1 VSGVG
6 KNGGGSASGR
16 ADADDRAFLEGLL
29 ERALRAG
36 ARQAEVFH
44 KRSRGREL
52 ARDGSL
58 TPGAPRGASVS
69 AFEEEGLALRVKDE
83 AGRYGLAW
91 SSGPLDDPD
100 ALIAAALFAARA
112 AASAADDAAAIA
124 TAPEGPAPDVAAL
137 RLADPEGLALPEA
150 RLHELLG
157 EAEQVVAAEADG
169 AVDLDRLRLGEVLT
183 EVTLLNSEGRAI
195 AWQRTLATLT
205 ITLAPVAEGAR
216 AVIEERVAVRVAD
229 LDARGAVRDAIA
241 RALPQRTPVV
251 QPPDARL
258 PVVLEPRAAA
268 TLMAVLAPLAL
279 HGAFDAAPGLT
290 GPKSALDLADD
301 PTVSGAA
308 GSAPFD
314 GCGAPSRA
322 ILLIEAGRTAAHR
335 AEGAAAD
342 PAGRMVRASYRDRP
356 LPGLRAL
363 HVTPRRRTVEEPERS
378 EPGGSAPDG
387 SEPGGSDRAN
397 AMVLSIAA
405 LDVAPSGRRLT
416 IRRGDFRRGSEVV
429 APADGLIWEGKVETL
444 VRAIGATG
452 NDPDTFHPGLP
463 VTTPSLRLYGLGPWR
478 SENPDTP
485 STSIRL

>member
-1 VSGVG
+1 M
-6 KNGGGSASGR
+6 SA
-16 ADADDRAFLEGLL
+16 DLEGLL
-29 ERALRAG
+29 ERARQAG

-58 TPGAPRGASVS
+58 NPGAPRGASVTV
-69 AFEEEGLALRVKDE
+69 FEEEGLALRVRDE

-100 ALIAAALFAARA
+100 ALVASALFAARA
-112 AASAADDAAAIA
+112 AASTDDAAAIP
-124 TAPEGPAPDVAAL
+124 TAPKGQAPDVAAL

-150 RLHELLG
+150 RLQEFLA
-157 EAEQVVAAEADG
+157 EAEQAVAAGGEG

-183 EVTLLNSEGRAI
+183 EVTLVNSEGAAI
-195 AWQRTLATLT
+195 AYRRTLATLT
-205 ITLAPVAEGAR
+205 IALAPMAEGAR
-216 AVIEERVAVRVAD
+216 AVLEERAAVRVAD

-241 RALPQRTPVV
+241 RALPPRTPAVL
-251 QPPDARL
+251 PPDARL

-268 TLMAVLAPLAL
+268 TLVAVLAPLAL
-279 HGAFDAAPGLT
+279 HGAFDAAPGLA
-290 GPKSALDLADD
+290 GSKSALDLADD
-301 PTVSGAA
+301 PTVPGAA

-314 GCGAPSRA
+314 GCGAPSRTV
-322 ILLIEAGRTAAHR
+322 ILVEAGRTA
-335 AEGAAAD
+335 GAVAD
-342 PAGRMVRASYRDRP
+342 PAGRIVRASYRDRP

-363 HVTPRRRTVEEPERS
+363 YVTPGRRTVEEPE
-378 EPGGSAPDG
+378 GA
-387 SEPGGSDRAN
+387 AI
-397 AMVLSIAA
+397 VLSIAA

-416 IRRGDFRRGSEVV
+416 VRRGDFRRGTEVV

-452 NDPDTFHPGLP
+452 DDADTFHPGLP

-478 SENPDTP
+478 SESPDTP